1 MTDVFQVN
9 GEAVTL
15 PHRPVLGLTVTQQSR
30 LTTLLVTDF
39 GLKVRF
45 NGVAALVVKLPESFA
60 GTSRALARRLRP
72 QQQQLA

>member
-1 MTDVFQVN
+1 M
-9 GEAVTL
+9 TL

-30 LTTLLVTDF
+30 STTLLVTDF

-60 GTSRALARRLRP
+60 GTSRARARSS
-72 QQQQLA
+72 AAVTASVASVAAKYISC